1 MAREERMSR
10 REVCNGDDP
19 DVQRGAEILS
29 RALEAERAAPASLC
43 QILKEL

>member
-10 REVCNGDDP
+10 REVCNDDDP

-29 RALEAERAAPASLC
+29 RALEAERAALASLR

>member
-10 REVCNGDDP
+10 REVCNG
-19 DVQRGAEILS
+19 EILS
-29 RALEAERAAPASLC
+29 RALEAEHAALASLC